1 MAVLSNIIE
10 QHYICHA
17 TIYSEKGG
25 YSYSNSEVFML
36 VSRSVFDEV
45 MVPNYAP
52 SKIIPVKG
60 EGSRV
65 WDQQGNEFI
74 DFAGGI
80 AVNCLGHCHPALVSA
95 LKDQADKL
103 WHLSNV
109 MTNEPA
115 LLLAKAL
122 VDATFA
128 EKVYFA
134 NSGAEANEAA
144 LKLARRVAKDN
155 YGEQKNQIIAFKQG
169 FHGRTFFTVTVG
181 GQPAYS
187 DGFGPKPD
195 AIVHGEFNNLDS
207 VKALINANTCAVMV
221 EPVQGEGGVMP
232 ATSDFIKGLRE
243 LCDANNALLIFDE
256 VQTGVGRTGELY
268 AYMGYG
274 VTPDILTTAKAL
286 GGGFPIG
293 AMLTTTEIAKHLVVG
308 THGSTYGGN
317 PLACAVALAAL
328 NTVNTPAVLAGVKAK
343 AQLFND
349 GLQKIN
355 EKYHVFSE
363 VRSAGLL
370 IGAVLNNDFAG
381 KARDIMLAAAE
392 QGLMALVAGTNVVR
406 FAPSLVIPDAD
417 IVAGLAR
424 FEQAIANVVKG

>member
-1 MAVLSNIIE
+1 M
-10 QHYICHA
+10 Q
-17 TIYSEKGG
+17 
-25 YSYSNSEVFML
+25 
-36 VSRSVFDEV
+36 VSRSLFDDV

-65 WDQQGNEFI
+65 WDQNGTEFI

-80 AVNCLGHCHPALVSA
+80 AVNCLGHCHPALVTA

-144 LKLARRVAKDN
+144 LKLARRYAKDK

-187 DGFGPKPD
+187 DGFGPKPE

-232 ATSDFIKGLRE
+232 ATAEFIKGVRE
-243 LCDANNALLIFDE
+243 LCDAHNALLIFDE

-293 AMLTTTEIAKHLVVG
+293 AMLTTTDIAKHLVVG

-317 PLACAVALAAL
+317 PLACAVALAAV
-328 NTVNTPAVLAGVKAK
+328 NTVNTPAVLNGVKAK
-343 AQLFND
+343 AQLFKD
-349 GLQKIN
+349 GLNAIN

-363 VRSAGLL
+363 VRGAGLL
-370 IGAVLNNDFAG
+370 IGAVLNSDYAG
-381 KARDIMLAAAE
+381 KARDFMLAAAD
-392 QGLMALVAGTNVVR
+392 QGLMALVAGTSVVR
-406 FAPSLVIPDAD
+406 FAPSLVISDAE
-417 IVAGLAR
+417 ITEGLAR
-424 FEQAIANVVKG
+424 FERAVAQIVQA